1 MSIESPEVKPT
12 ACDTCRRLNIQC
24 NLDNYIDDCERC
36 TSLGERCFIT
46 DDYNVT
52 IYKVPQRALHKFH
65 SAKFIC
71 DIVALSH
78 ELHDRQS
85 NGENTYVILDKIA
98 SEFVV
103 IPEEAIQ
110 YEEVRG
116 FLCYHFG
123 NVMRWFQMNPEHQ
136 VWTVARYDQKTKQ
149 SLYVLLII
157 PGNFDH
163 LDLQLI
169 CSQCQIR
176 RYVEISRLPTLF
188 GRRSLLYVANWH
200 S

>member
-12 ACDTCRRLNIQC
+12 ACDTCRRLNFQC

-46 DDYNVT
+46 EDYNVT

-71 DIVALSH
+71 EIGALSH

-98 SEFVV
+98 SEFAV

-110 YEEVRG
+110 YEEVKG
-116 FLCYHFG
+116 LLCYHFA

-157 PGNFDH
+157 LRNFDH
-163 LDLQLI
+163 SDLQLI
-169 CSQCQIR
+169 CSQCKIR

-188 GRRSLLYVANWH
+188 GRCSLLYVANWH